1 MTVLSEF
8 HRGGHATLAI
18 AAIALAGCASSDV
31 TGVNVGAQD
40 KVSAIRVAA
49 VSVTMETPKPNPKLE
64 AALKGELEKTMPRCA
79 AGAIDHRMEVAV
91 TDFEDQDVA
100 KAILI
105 GDEIELQARVRF
117 VDTATETPTGEY
129 FVENSFFWGGIL
141 GAAMMSEAERKL
153 SQDFAENVCEEI
165 FYVKLKASG

>member
-1 MTVLSEF
+1 MTVLSEIC
-8 HRGGHATLAI
+8 RSRRATLAV
-18 AAIALAGCASSDV
+18 AALTLAGCASSDV
-31 TGVNVGAQD
+31 TGVNVVAQD
-40 KVSAIRVAA
+40 KVSAIRVAS
-49 VSVTMETPKPNPKLE
+49 VNVTMETPKPNPMLE
-64 AALKGELEKTMPRCA
+64 ASLKSELEKTMPRCA
-79 AGAIDHRMEVAV
+79 TGTTDHRMEVAV

-117 VDTATETPTGEY
+117 VDAATETSTGEY
-129 FVENSFFWGGIL
+129 FVENSFFWGGFL

-165 FYVKLKASG
+165 FNVKLKSSG